1 LVNFNYSLQ
10 KNRLYPFLNAIAFS
24 YHQGKRT
31 VSLIR
36 EFWDTCIRNGNGRRL
51 IEHSIEN
58 DLIIANT
65 SYTRKEINKIT
76 REVYKADQKNQL

>member
-10 KNRLYPFLNAIAFS
+10 KIDYTLSFFLNGIAFS

-36 EFWDTCIRNGNGRRL
+36 EFWDTLYIFTLKKYKNGAQEGKYMRWPIL
-51 IEHSIEN
+51 QFSTIEMFWEG
-58 DLIIANT
+58 
-65 SYTRKEINKIT
+65 YTGCFG
-76 REVYKADQKNQL
+76 